1 MTGADTFPKLL
12 KFNSDRWGNEK
23 VAMRYKKFGV
33 WGPYT
38 WKQYYDESKYIGL
51 GLLSLGLRRGETVGI
66 IGDNAPE
73 AFFTELGAQGVGGI
87 VLGLYT
93 DAISDELK
101 YLVKHSDT
109 IFAVVD
115 DQEQVD
121 KFLEIKDELPKLK
134 KIVYWDSKGLVHY
147 DDPIMIS
154 FGQVQE
160 LGRKRE
166 SEKPGSFEEAIAEGK
181 GDDVAVL
188 LYTSGTKGLPK
199 GAMLTYNNILSGI
212 KAVMELDAWTEDS
225 RSFSF
230 LPLAW
235 VPEQLFGIAGP
246 LVSGGSVNF
255 PEEPETVTS
264 DVREIGPTQLFYG
277 SRLWESLTSMMQ
289 ARITESTFVKRLVYK
304 LFFPMGYKWIAL
316 KEKEGEPGF
325 FWKALHCIADRLL
338 FRPIR
343 DDMGL
348 SHLTFAWSSGASL
361 SPDSCRLLQAIG
373 LPIRNHYASTE
384 VCAVCNSGKD
394 FKAETV
400 GRPVPGT
407 EIRISS
413 EGEILVKSAQVFKG
427 YYKNRE
433 ATDKAVVDG
442 WFHTGDAG
450 FMDDDGHLIFLDRLA
465 DLTELAGGEKVA
477 PQYIES
483 RLRFS
488 PYIADAM
495 VLADPDKPYVA
506 AILTISFVNVG
517 RWAEMKR
524 INYTTY
530 TDLSQKQETYDLI
543 HEEVH
548 RVNQTTTEASKV
560 KKFILLHKELDPD
573 EAELT
578 RTKKLKRDFISSR
591 YGELIEGIYE
601 GKKEIRV
608 EALVK
613 YRDGRTGLVKTSVK
627 VKKMEREG

>member
-12 KFNSDRWGNEK
+12 KFNSERWSNK

-38 WKQYYDESKYIGL
+38 WKHYYEESKYFGL
-51 GLLSLGLRRGETVGI
+51 GLRSLGLRRGDTVGI

-87 VLGLYT
+87 ALGLYT
-93 DAISDELK
+93 DATSDELR
-101 YLVKHSDT
+101 YLAGHSEAV
-109 IFAVVD
+109 FVVVD

-121 KFLEIKDELPKLK
+121 KSLEIKDALPKLK
-134 KIVYWDSKGLVHY
+134 KLIYWDSKGLTHY
-147 DDPIMIS
+147 NDPIMIS
-154 FGQVQE
+154 FQKVQE
-160 LGRKRE
+160 LGRKMD
-166 SEKPGSFEEAIAEGK
+166 SENPGVFEEAIEEGK

-199 GAMLTYNNILSGI
+199 GAMVTYKNILSGI
-212 KAVMELDAWTEDS
+212 KAVMELDAWNEDS

-235 VPEQLFGIAGP
+235 LPEQIFGIAGP

-289 ARITESTFVKRLVYK
+289 ARITESTFIKRLVYK
-304 LFFPMGYKWIAL
+304 LLFPMGYKWIAL
-316 KEKEGEPGF
+316 KEKKREPGF
-325 FWKALHCIADRLL
+325 LWKALHYIADRLL

-348 SHLTFAWSSGASL
+348 SYLTFAWSSGASL

-373 LPIRNHYASTE
+373 IPIRNHYASTE

-394 FKAETV
+394 FRAETV

-407 EIRISS
+407 EIRISD

-427 YYKNRE
+427 YYKDRD

-450 FMDDDGHLIFLDRLA
+450 FIDDDGHLIFLDRLA
-465 DLTELAGGEKVA
+465 DLTTLSNGEKVA

-495 VLADPDKPYVA
+495 VLAGPDKPYVG

-524 INYTTY
+524 ITYTTY
-530 TDLSQKQETYDLI
+530 TDLSQKHETYDLI
-543 HEEVH
+543 REEIQ
-548 RVNQTTTEASKV
+548 RVNRTTSKGGQI

-578 RTKKLKRDFISSR
+578 RTKKLRRDFMSSR
-591 YGELIEGIYE
+591 YGELIEAIYT
-601 GKKEIRV
+601 GKKEIHV

-613 YRDGRTGLVKTSVK
+613 YRDGRTGLAKTNVK
-627 VKKMEREG
+627 VREMEPEG

>member
-1 MTGADTFPKLL
+1 MTQSDTFPKLL
-12 KFNSDRWGNEK
+12 KRNCDLWGDK
-23 VAMRYKKFGV
+23 VAMRYKKFGI

-38 WKQYYDESKYIGL
+38 WKQYYEESKYFGL
-51 GLLSLGLRRGETVGI
+51 GLTTLGLSRGHTI
-66 IGDNAPE
+66 AIMGDNAPQ
-73 AFFTELGAQGVGGI
+73 AFFAELGAQGVGGI
-87 VLGLYT
+87 ALGVYT
-93 DAISDELK
+93 DANSDELE
-101 YLVKHSDT
+101 YLAEHSDT
-109 IFAVVD
+109 TFAVVD

-121 KFLEIKDELPKLK
+121 KFLEIKDKLPKLK
-134 KIVYWDSKGLVHY
+134 KIIYWDSKGLGHY

-154 FGQVQE
+154 FGDVQE
-160 LGRKRE
+160 LGRE
-166 SEKPGSFEEAIAEGK
+166 MEFENPAGFEKAIAEGK

-199 GAMLTYNNILSGI
+199 GATLTYKNILSGV
-212 KAVMELDAWTEDS
+212 KAVMELDVWTEDS
-225 RSFSF
+225 MSFSF

-235 VPEQLFGIAGP
+235 VPEQIFGIAGP

-255 PEEPETVTS
+255 PEEAETVTS

-289 ARITESTFVKRLVYK
+289 ARITESTFTKRLVYRL
-304 LFFPMGYKWIAL
+304 LFPIGYKWIDL
-316 KEKEGEPGF
+316 KETKGEPGL
-325 FWKALHCIADRLL
+325 FWKVLHFFADRLL

-348 SHLTFAWSSGASL
+348 SHLRFAWSSGASL

-373 LPIRNHYASTE
+373 IPIRNHYASTE

-394 FKAETV
+394 FRAETV

-407 EIRISS
+407 EIKISS

-427 YYKNRE
+427 YYKDHD
-433 ATDKAVVDG
+433 ATAKAVVDG

-450 FMDDDGHLIFLDRLA
+450 FVDDDGHLIFLDRLT
-465 DLTELAGGEKVA
+465 DLTTLSSGQKVA

-495 VLADPDKPYVA
+495 VLADPGKPYVA
-506 AILTISFVNVG
+506 AILTISFANVG
-517 RWAEMKR
+517 RWAEMRR

-543 HEEVH
+543 YEEVN
-548 RVNQTTTEASKV
+548 RVNETIPKGSKIR
-560 KKFILLHKELDPD
+560 KFILLHKELDPD

-578 RTKKLKRDFISSR
+578 RTKKLRRDFISGR
-591 YGELIEGIYE
+591 YAELIEAIYG

-608 EALVK
+608 EADVK
-613 YRDGRTGLVKTSVK
+613 YRDGRTSVVKTSIK
-627 VKKMEREG
+627 VRELEQER

>member
-1 MTGADTFPKLL
+1 MMGVDTFPKLL
-12 KFNSDRWGNEK
+12 KFNSERWGNEK

-33 WGPYT
+33 WGPCT
-38 WKQYYDESKYIGL
+38 WKQYYEESRSFGL

-66 IGDNAPE
+66 IGDNSPE
-73 AFFTELGAQGVGGI
+73 AFFTELGAQVVGGI

-101 YLVKHSDT
+101 YLAEHSDT
-109 IFAVVD
+109 VFAVVN

-134 KIVYWDSKGLVHY
+134 KIIYWDSKGLVHY

-160 LGRKRE
+160 LGRKME
-166 SEKPGSFEEAIAEGK
+166 SKTPGSFEETIAEGK

-199 GAMLTYNNILSGI
+199 GAMLTYKNILSGI

-264 DVREIGPTQLFYG
+264 DVRDIGPTQLFYG

-289 ARITESTFVKRLVYK
+289 ARITESTFIKRHAYK
-304 LFFPMGYKWIAL
+304 LLFPMGYKWLTL
-316 KEKEGEPGF
+316 KEKGGEPGF
-325 FWKALHCIADRLL
+325 FWKTLHCVADRLL

-373 LPIRNHYASTE
+373 IPIRNHYASTE

-394 FKAETV
+394 FRAETV

-407 EIRISS
+407 KIRISS

-427 YYKNRE
+427 YYKDRD
-433 ATDKAVVDG
+433 ATDKAIIDG

-450 FMDDDGHLIFLDRLA
+450 FIDDDGHLIFLDRLD
-465 DLTELAGGEKVA
+465 DLTKLAGGEKVA

-488 PYIADAM
+488 PYITDAM

-530 TDLSQKQETYDLI
+530 TDLS
-543 HEEVH
+543 
-548 RVNQTTTEASKV
+548 
-560 KKFILLHKELDPD
+560 
-573 EAELT
+573 
-578 RTKKLKRDFISSR
+578 
-591 YGELIEGIYE
+591 
-601 GKKEIRV
+601 
-608 EALVK
+608 
-613 YRDGRTGLVKTSVK
+613 
-627 VKKMEREG
+627 